1 MKKGLTIVMIISI
14 LIMWALIIYGCFK
27 LNSDKLNT
35 KSEYSENTLV
45 DVETSISEKSTE
57 EVDYKTDL
65 ATINKDVG
73 VYNGTVIKS
82 NGNPYCIK
90 VNRLKNVVTVY
101 EKDEEDNYTIPVKV
115 MVCSVG
121 LNNETPIGIFTTSQ
135 KKKWALLFGDVWGQY
150 ATRIEGTI
158 MFHSVPYFTKDKGDL
173 ESEEYNKLG
182 EAASQGCV
190 RMAVIDV
197 KWIYENCPRGTI
209 VEIFDS
215 EYEGPMGKPKAEK
228 VDVTDKTTS
237 GWDPTDMDIQN
248 PWLKTLP
255 IIYGVKDIIVE
266 RTKEPVYMAGIRG
279 IDLNYTEVTDK
290 ILVDYSQ
297 VNTSNVGT
305 YGITYNL
312 TSING
317 STINKTANV
326 TVIDT
331 IPPEILSVPEEIILN
346 SEDLKQENLRDVLLT
361 EVVGIDSGETLIK
374 DSIHINLEAIIEK
387 PAGNYQLLVYAQDVA
402 GNTSE
407 IKTMLV
413 RVVN

>member
-1 MKKGLTIVMIISI
+1 MKKGLTIVMIIST

-82 NGNPYCIK
+82 NGNPHCIK

-158 MFHSVPYFTKDKGDL
+158 MFH
-173 ESEEYNKLG
+173 
-182 EAASQGCV
+182 
-190 RMAVIDV
+190 
-197 KWIYENCPRGTI
+197 
-209 VEIFDS
+209 
-215 EYEGPMGKPKAEK
+215 
-228 VDVTDKTTS
+228 
-237 GWDPTDMDIQN
+237 
-248 PWLKTLP
+248 
-255 IIYGVKDIIVE
+255 
-266 RTKEPVYMAGIRG
+266 
-279 IDLNYTEVTDK
+279 
-290 ILVDYSQ
+290 
-297 VNTSNVGT
+297 
-305 YGITYNL
+305 
-312 TSING
+312 
-317 STINKTANV
+317 
-326 TVIDT
+326 
-331 IPPEILSVPEEIILN
+331 
-346 SEDLKQENLRDVLLT
+346 
-361 EVVGIDSGETLIK
+361 
-374 DSIHINLEAIIEK
+374 
-387 PAGNYQLLVYAQDVA
+387 
-402 GNTSE
+402 
-407 IKTMLV
+407 
-413 RVVN
+413 